1 MISRLQGKLLSR
13 DAACV
18 EVETSGGVVY
28 EVEVPITVLQGL
40 PSPGGSV
47 ELRTLQVVTESSIA
61 LYGFSSAHERLL
73 FQRLLTATGVG
84 AKLALAMM
92 STYSVERLAR
102 ALVEKDSTALQ
113 QVSGIGKK
121 KAEKIALDL
130 ADKVAD
136 LAIVTP
142 VVDGV
147 TGVAQDAVQ
156 ALVNLAQD
164 AVQALVNLG
173 YSFSVADTA
182 VRAVLED
189 GIPDSTEE
197 LVRRALSAT

>member
-1 MISRLQGKLLSR
+1 MISRLKGKILSR

-47 ELRTLQVVTESSIA
+47 ELRTLQVVTENSIA
-61 LYGFSSAHERLL
+61 LYGFSNAHERLL

-92 STYSVERLAR
+92 STYSAERLAR

-136 LAIVTP
+136 LASVTP

-147 TGVAQDAVQ
+147 TGG
-156 ALVNLAQD
+156 AQD

-189 GIPDSTEE
+189 EVPDSTEE

>member
-13 DAACV
+13 EAACV

-61 LYGFSSAHERLL
+61 LYGFSNAHERLL
-73 FQRLLTATGVG
+73 FQKLLTATGVG

-92 STYSVERLAR
+92 STYSAERLAR

-147 TGVAQDAVQ
+147 TGG
-156 ALVNLAQD
+156 AQD

-189 GIPDSTEE
+189 EVPDSTEE

>member
-28 EVEVPITVLQGL
+28 EAEVPITVLQGL

-147 TGVAQDAVQ
+147 TGG
-156 ALVNLAQD
+156 AQD

>member
-13 DAACV
+13 EAACV

-40 PSPGGSV
+40 PSPGGSL

-61 LYGFSSAHERLL
+61 LYGFSNAHERLL
-73 FQRLLTATGVG
+73 FQKLLTATGVG

-92 STYSVERLAR
+92 STYSAERLAR

-147 TGVAQDAVQ
+147 TGG
-156 ALVNLAQD
+156 AQD

-189 GIPDSTEE
+189 GVPDSTEE

>member
-147 TGVAQDAVQ
+147 TGGAQDAVQ
-156 ALVNLAQD
+156 ALVH
-164 AVQALVNLG
+164 LG

>member
-47 ELRTLQVVTESSIA
+47 ELRTLQVVTENSIA
-61 LYGFSSAHERLL
+61 LYGFSNAHERLL

-92 STYSVERLAR
+92 STYSAERLAR

-136 LAIVTP
+136 LAMVTP
-142 VVDGV
+142 VMDGA
-147 TGVAQDAVQ
+147 TGGARG
-156 ALVNLAQD
+156 

-182 VRAVLED
+182 VRAVLEED
-189 GIPDSTEE
+189 GVPDSTEE

>member
-1 MISRLQGKLLSR
+1 MISRLQGKILSR

-61 LYGFSSAHERLL
+61 LYGFSNAHERLL

-92 STYSVERLAR
+92 STYSAERLAR

-147 TGVAQDAVQ
+147 TGG
-156 ALVNLAQD
+156 AQD

-189 GIPDSTEE
+189 GVPDSTEE

>member
-1 MISRLQGKLLSR
+1 MISRLQGKILSR

-47 ELRTLQVVTESSIA
+47 ELRTLQVVTENSIA
-61 LYGFSSAHERLL
+61 LYGFSNAHERLL

-92 STYSVERLAR
+92 STYSAERLAR

-142 VVDGV
+142 VVDGA
-147 TGVAQDAVQ
+147 TGG
-156 ALVNLAQD
+156 AQD

-189 GIPDSTEE
+189 GVPDSTEE

>member
-1 MISRLQGKLLSR
+1 MISRLQGKILSR

-47 ELRTLQVVTESSIA
+47 ELRTLQVVTENSIA
-61 LYGFSSAHERLL
+61 LYGFSNAHERLL

-92 STYSVERLAR
+92 STYSAERLAR

-147 TGVAQDAVQ
+147 TGG
-156 ALVNLAQD
+156 AQD

-189 GIPDSTEE
+189 GVPDSAEE

>member
-1 MISRLQGKLLSR
+1 MISRLQGKILSR

-47 ELRTLQVVTESSIA
+47 ELRTLQVVTENSIA
-61 LYGFSSAHERLL
+61 LYGFSNAHERLL
-73 FQRLLTATGVG
+73 FQKLLTATGVG

-92 STYSVERLAR
+92 STYSAERLAR
-102 ALVEKDSTALQ
+102 ALVEKDSMALQ

-147 TGVAQDAVQ
+147 TGG
-156 ALVNLAQD
+156 AQD

-189 GIPDSTEE
+189 GVPDSTEE

>member
-1 MISRLQGKLLSR
+1 MISRLQGKILSR

-40 PSPGGSV
+40 PSPGGSA
-47 ELRTLQVVTESSIA
+47 ELRTLQVVTENSIA
-61 LYGFSSAHERLL
+61 LYGFSNAHERLL

-92 STYSVERLAR
+92 STYSAERLAR

-147 TGVAQDAVQ
+147 TGG
-156 ALVNLAQD
+156 AQD

-189 GIPDSTEE
+189 GVPDSTEE

>member
-156 ALVNLAQD
+156 ALVNL
-164 AVQALVNLG
+164 G

>member
-47 ELRTLQVVTESSIA
+47 ELRTLQIVTENSIA
-61 LYGFSSAHERLL
+61 LYGFSNAHERLL

-92 STYSVERLAR
+92 STYSAERLAR
-102 ALVEKDSTALQ
+102 ALVEKDSIALQ

-142 VVDGV
+142 VMDGV
-147 TGVAQDAVQ
+147 TGGARG
-156 ALVNLAQD
+156 

-182 VRAVLED
+182 VRAVLEED
-189 GIPDSTEE
+189 GVPDSTEE

>member
-47 ELRTLQVVTESSIA
+47 ELRTLQVVTENSIA
-61 LYGFSSAHERLL
+61 LYGFSNAHERLL

-92 STYSVERLAR
+92 STYSAERLAR

-142 VVDGV
+142 VMDGV
-147 TGVAQDAVQ
+147 TGGARG
-156 ALVNLAQD
+156 

-182 VRAVLED
+182 VRAVLEED
-189 GIPDSTEE
+189 GVLDSTEE

>member
-1 MISRLQGKLLSR
+1 MISRLQGKILSR

-47 ELRTLQVVTESSIA
+47 ELRTLQVVTENSIA
-61 LYGFSSAHERLL
+61 LYGFSNAHERLL

-92 STYSVERLAR
+92 STYSAERLAR
-102 ALVEKDSTALQ
+102 ALVEKDYTALQ

-147 TGVAQDAVQ
+147 TGG
-156 ALVNLAQD
+156 AQD

-189 GIPDSTEE
+189 EVPDSTEE

>member
-1 MISRLQGKLLSR
+1 MISRLQGKILSR

-47 ELRTLQVVTESSIA
+47 ELRTLQVVTENSIA
-61 LYGFSSAHERLL
+61 LYGFSNAHERLL

-92 STYSVERLAR
+92 STYSAERLAR

-147 TGVAQDAVQ
+147 TGG
-156 ALVNLAQD
+156 AQD

-182 VRAVLED
+182 VRAVLEED
-189 GIPDSTEE
+189 GVPDSTEE

>member
-47 ELRTLQVVTESSIA
+47 ELRTLQIVTENSIA
-61 LYGFSSAHERLL
+61 LYGFSNAHERLL

-92 STYSVERLAR
+92 STYSAERLAR

-147 TGVAQDAVQ
+147 TGGARG
-156 ALVNLAQD
+156 

-182 VRAVLED
+182 VRAVLEED
-189 GIPDSTEE
+189 GVPDSTEE

>member
-13 DAACV
+13 DATCV

-47 ELRTLQVVTESSIA
+47 ELRTLQVVTENSIA
-61 LYGFSSAHERLL
+61 LYGFSNAHERLL
-73 FQRLLTATGVG
+73 FQKLLTATGVG

-92 STYSVERLAR
+92 STYSAERLVR

-147 TGVAQDAVQ
+147 TGG
-156 ALVNLAQD
+156 AQD

-189 GIPDSTEE
+189 EVPDSTEE

>member
-1 MISRLQGKLLSR
+1 MISRLQGKILSR

-28 EVEVPITVLQGL
+28 EVEVPIPGLQAL

-47 ELRTLQVVTESSIA
+47 ELRTLQVVTENSIA
-61 LYGFSSAHERLL
+61 LYGFSNAHERLL

-92 STYSVERLAR
+92 STYSAERLAR

-147 TGVAQDAVQ
+147 TGG
-156 ALVNLAQD
+156 AQD

-189 GIPDSTEE
+189 EVPDSTEE

>member
-13 DAACV
+13 DSACV

-47 ELRTLQVVTESSIA
+47 ELRTLQVVTENSIA
-61 LYGFSSAHERLL
+61 LYGFSNAHERLL

-92 STYSVERLAR
+92 STYSAERLAR

-142 VVDGV
+142 VMDGV
-147 TGVAQDAVQ
+147 TGGARG
-156 ALVNLAQD
+156 

-173 YSFSVADTA
+173 YSFSAADTA
-182 VRAVLED
+182 VRAVLEED
-189 GIPDSTEE
+189 GVPDSTEE

>member
-47 ELRTLQVVTESSIA
+47 ELRTLEIVTENSIA
-61 LYGFSSAHERLL
+61 LYGFSNAHERLL

-92 STYSVERLAR
+92 STYSAERLAR

-142 VVDGV
+142 VMDGV
-147 TGVAQDAVQ
+147 TGGARG
-156 ALVNLAQD
+156 

-182 VRAVLED
+182 VRAVLEED
-189 GIPDSTEE
+189 GVPDSTEE

>member
-147 TGVAQDAVQ
+147 TGG
-156 ALVNLAQD
+156 AQD

-182 VRAVLED
+182 VSGVLED

>member
-147 TGVAQDAVQ
+147 TGG
-156 ALVNLAQD
+156 AQD

-189 GIPDSTEE
+189 GIPDTTEE

>member
-13 DAACV
+13 EAACV

-61 LYGFSSAHERLL
+61 LYGFSNAHERLL
-73 FQRLLTATGVG
+73 FQKLLTATGVG

-92 STYSVERLAR
+92 STYSAERLAR

-142 VVDGV
+142 VVDGA
-147 TGVAQDAVQ
+147 TGG
-156 ALVNLAQD
+156 AQD

-189 GIPDSTEE
+189 GVPDSTEE

>member
-28 EVEVPITVLQGL
+28 EEEVPITVLQGL

-147 TGVAQDAVQ
+147 TGG
-156 ALVNLAQD
+156 AQD

>member
-1 MISRLQGKLLSR
+1 MISRLQGKILSR

-47 ELRTLQVVTESSIA
+47 ELRTLQVVTENSIA
-61 LYGFSSAHERLL
+61 LYGFSNAHERLL

-92 STYSVERLAR
+92 STYSAERLAR

-147 TGVAQDAVQ
+147 TGGAQ
-156 ALVNLAQD
+156 N

-189 GIPDSTEE
+189 EVPDSTEE

>member
-147 TGVAQDAVQ
+147 TGVV
-156 ALVNLAQD
+156 QD

>member
-47 ELRTLQVVTESSIA
+47 ELRTRQVVTENSIA
-61 LYGFSSAHERLL
+61 LYGFSNAHERLL

-92 STYSVERLAR
+92 STYSAERLAR

-147 TGVAQDAVQ
+147 TGGARGAVQ
-156 ALVNLAQD
+156 ALVI
-164 AVQALVNLG
+164 LG

-182 VRAVLED
+182 VRAVLEED
-189 GIPDSTEE
+189 GVPDSTEE